1 MTQKTQCLYGLKG
14 GCHQFIKNLPKINR
28 LMKKEKINCEKA
40 RNLCLLK
47 VLAKLGHFPKKESEK
62 EAWFL
67 SPFRSET
74 QASFKVS
81 KSRNRW
87 YDHGKGVGG
96 NVIDLVSEIFNSSVQ
111 EVLEFLNDNLSFFS
125 FQQQP
130 IFMEEENSIRI
141 IKVKEI
147 MHLALIQYL
156 RSRRIPITIAR
167 RYCKEV
173 WYQHNKKQYFAIG
186 LQNRL
191 YGWELR
197 NKFCKNSSSPKAY
210 THFNTSKKQLT
221 VVEGMFDLLALVTLG
236 TSLLNDSD
244 IIVLNSLSFLEKIE
258 KHLHN
263 YTSVHLYLDNDTAGK
278 KATDYLMN
286 AYSHITDKS
295 NVYKKYKDLNDFLI
309 DGKRI

>member
-1 MTQKTQCLYGLKG
+1 
-14 GCHQFIKNLPKINR
+14 
-28 LMKKEKINCEKA
+28 MKKEKINCEKA

-87 YDHGKGVGG
+87 YDHGKGIGG
-96 NVIDLVSEIFNSSVQ
+96 NVIDLVSEFFNCSVQ

-130 IFMEEENSIRI
+130 LFMEEETSIRI
-141 IKVKEI
+141 IKVKDI
-147 MHLALIQYL
+147 VHMALIQYL
-156 RSRRIPITIAR
+156 RLRGIPITIAR

-173 WYQHNKKQYFAIG
+173 WCQYNKKQYFAIG
-186 LQNRL
+186 LQNKL
-191 YGWELR
+191 DGWELR
-197 NKFCKNSSSPKAY
+197 NKFCKNSSSPKTY
-210 THFNTSKKQLT
+210 TYLNTSHEQLV
-221 VVEGMFDLLALVTLG
+221 VVEGMFDLLALATLD
-236 TSLLNDSD
+236 TSLLNNSD
-244 IIVLNSLSFLEKIE
+244 IIVLNSISFLEKIE
-258 KHLHN
+258 KHLHK

-278 KATDYLMN
+278 KATDYLMST
-286 AYSHITDKS
+286 YSHITDKS
-295 NVYKKYKDLNDFLI
+295 DVYKNYKDLNDFLI
-309 DGKRI
+309 HGKRN

>member
-1 MTQKTQCLYGLKG
+1 
-14 GCHQFIKNLPKINR
+14 
-28 LMKKEKINCEKA
+28 MKKEKINCEKA

-74 QASFKVS
+74 QASFKVF
-81 KSRNRW
+81 KKRNRW
-87 YDHGKGVGG
+87 YDHGKGIGG
-96 NVIDLVSEIFNSSVQ
+96 NVIDLVSEIFNCSVQ

-130 IFMEEENSIRI
+130 LFIEEETSIII
-141 IKVKEI
+141 IKVKDI
-147 MHLALIQYL
+147 VHLALIQYL
-156 RSRRIPITIAR
+156 HSRRIPLAIAR

-173 WYQHNKKQYFAIG
+173 WCQYNKKQYFAIG
-186 LQNRL
+186 LQNKL
-191 YGWELR
+191 DGWELR
-197 NKFCKNSSSPKAY
+197 NKFCKISSSPKTY
-210 THFNTSKKQLT
+210 TYLSTAHEQLV
-221 VVEGMFDLLALVTLG
+221 VVEGMFDLLSLAKLG
-236 TSLLNDSD
+236 TRSLHNSD
-244 IIVLNSLSFLEKIE
+244 IIVLNSIAFLEKIE
-258 KHLHN
+258 KHLLK

-278 KATDYLMN
+278 KATDYLIN

-295 NVYKKYKDLNDFLI
+295 DIYKNYKDLNDFLI

>member
-1 MTQKTQCLYGLKG
+1 
-14 GCHQFIKNLPKINR
+14 
-28 LMKKEKINCEKA
+28 MKKEKLNCEKA

-87 YDHGKGVGG
+87 YDHGKGIGG
-96 NVIDLVSEIFNSSVQ
+96 NVIDLVNQIFTCSVQ
-111 EVLEFLNDNLSFFS
+111 QALEFLNDNLSFFS
-125 FQQQP
+125 FQKQP
-130 IFMEEENSIRI
+130 LFIKEETSIRI

-147 MHLALIQYL
+147 VHLALIQYL
-156 RSRRIPITIAR
+156 RLRGIPIAIAR

-186 LQNRL
+186 LQNKL
-191 YGWELR
+191 GGWELR
-197 NKFCKNSSSPKAY
+197 NKFCKNSSSPKTY
-210 THFNTSKKQLT
+210 KYFNTSKNQLT
-221 VVEGMFDLLALVTLG
+221 VVEGMFDLLALATID
-236 TSLLNDSD
+236 TRLLNNSD
-244 IIVLNSLSFLEKIE
+244 IIVLNSIVFLEKIE
-258 KHLHN
+258 KLIHN
-263 YTSVHLYLDNDTAGK
+263 YTAVHLYLDNDTAGK
-278 KATDYLMN
+278 KTTDYLMN
-286 AYSHITDKS
+286 AYDHITDKS
-295 NVYKKYKDLNDFLI
+295 DIYKNYKDLNDFLI